1 MRQKNIILALAALL
15 AFTFTAN
22 AQTKRKPTSS
32 KPTRQ
37 PITVT
42 LVRWPY
48 T

>member
-1 MRQKNIILALAALL
+1 MQRRNMFLALAALL
-15 AFTFTAN
+15 IFTVAPH
-22 AQTKRKPTSS
+22 AQTKRKPTNTKS
-32 KPTRQ
+32 TRQ

>member
-1 MRQKNIILALAALL
+1 MQPRNIILALAALL
-15 AFTFTAN
+15 TFTVTAN
-22 AQTKRKPTSS
+22 AQTKRTTAGAKPGR
-32 KPTRQ
+32 K